1 MYNLDMLKKGL
12 CFLLF
17 GASCAASFGQ
27 ITNAGFELPALGNG
41 GVGNGIPGWSDSGS
55 SFGAW
60 NIYPGYNFFNSEAP
74 EGTQFAYSNGTA
86 LAQQTGYVIKL
97 GQNKISFQAA
107 RRSDSF
113 AGSFQAQIWAGGTVT
128 NGNPVGGSLLSTT
141 NFDFNS
147 IPAGSF
153 LPLTVSYTANAG
165 DANLGRLITIRFL
178 KTAGTQMNFDEV
190 KFGFPAAP
198 IGPSGIETELG
209 IPFGGDLPQVLAS
222 DDDYYY
228 ILNDENEPNGRVRMD
243 VAGIA
248 ANPSYVTARLEAS
261 ASRNDLSLFIQVRN
275 TVTSSYQQYALGTS
289 TLNDSTYTFKSASS
303 VHEWVNQ
310 GTSNWRILWIPNQD
324 LEAADGWAEAI
335 DKFDLEFYFH

>member
-1 MYNLDMLKKGL
+1 MYNFDMLKRGL
-12 CFLLF
+12 LLLLF

-27 ITNAGFELPALGNG
+27 ITNAGFELPAYSNG
-41 GVGNGIPGWSDSGS
+41 GFGAATGWTLNSSG
-55 SFGAW
+55 GAW
-60 NIYPGYNFFNSEAP
+60 NIFPGYSFYNAEAP
-74 EGTQFAYSNGTA
+74 EGTQIGFCNGTA
-86 LAQQTGYVIKL
+86 MAQQTGYLVKEGTNRVQVIACKRDT
-97 GQNKISFQAA
+97 GFAASFN
-107 RRSDSF
+107 F
-113 AGSFQAQIWAGGTVT
+113 QIWAGGTVS
-128 NGNPVGGSLLSTT
+128 NGAISGGTLLATTSFNHLLVPQFAFTPLSLT
-141 NFDFNS
+141 
-147 IPAGSF
+147 
-153 LPLTVSYTANAG
+153 YTASAG
-165 DANLGRLITIRFL
+165 DPLIGQKITVRFE
-178 KTAGTQMNFDEV
+178 KTTGTQMNFDEV
-190 KFGFPAAP
+190 KIGFPAAP
-198 IGPSGIETELG
+198 ISPSGIETELG

-243 VAGIA
+243 VTGIA

-310 GTSNWRILWIPNQD
+310 GASNWRILWIPNQD